1 VQLAYAIGEA
11 EPVSFLVAAAGGS
24 DARNADIAAALR
36 EEFDLTPAGIMARL
50 DLKRPIYYPT
60 AAYGHF
66 GWADLDLPWVVV

>member
-1 VQLAYAIGEA
+1 M
-11 EPVSFLVAAAGGS
+11 SFLVSTAAGT
-24 DARNADIAAALR
+24 DARQAEITAALG

-66 GWADLDLPWVVV
+66 GREDLDLPWEATR